1 MVTIYKK
8 LIYDRWQFTVTCL
21 STDTKPTTVFLYG
34 RDNPITNGSRLVEIN
49 TGKRYLFNGDEEEW
63 TEVSEAAYDYANG
76 EDF

>member
-1 MVTIYKK
+1 M
-8 LIYDRWQFTVTCL
+8 
-21 STDTKPTTVFLYG
+21 
-34 RDNPITNGSRLVEIN
+34 EID